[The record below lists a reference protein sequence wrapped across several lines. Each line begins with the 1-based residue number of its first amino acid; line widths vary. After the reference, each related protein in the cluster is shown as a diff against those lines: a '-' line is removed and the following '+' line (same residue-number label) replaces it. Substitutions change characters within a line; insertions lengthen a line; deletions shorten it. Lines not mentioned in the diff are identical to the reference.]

1 MTNTGF
7 WSAVSSKFFLLT
19 AIVALAAVGYG
30 VLKSAVRRAEIERE
44 IQALRTEITEHQS
57 KSQELSQ
64 LIDYLNSEEYKERE
78 ARLQLGLQKPG
89 ENVVVIPNSA
99 DTTTESESQAS
110 NSSQAN
116 WRLWINYFLG
126 ID

>member
-7 WSAVSSKFFLLT
+7 WSAVTSKFFLLT

>member
-7 WSAVSSKFFLLT
+7 WSAVTSKFFLLT

-99 DTTTESESQAS
+99 DTTTKSESQAS

>member
-7 WSAVSSKFFLLT
+7 WSAVTSKFFLLT

-89 ENVVVIPNSA
+89 ENVVVIPNST
-99 DTTTESESQAS
+99 DTTTKSESQAS